1 MTNKINRSGVTF
13 GDPVTVSFTLWW
25 WGGGGGGRNW
35 WTTRHQDRSDLDGF
49 HLHTPLDRS
58 LLIQPQIWVVP
69 SPPHRDTRDVTTG
82 FPGFISRASAKSD
95 QMPWITCRPSWLI
108 GFRAPTLIPR
118 VRPTPDHSW
127 TNVYDVAPTMSR
139 RWTDV
144 RRLRV
149 MPCSGDQGISE
160 ITLALLLLM
169 ILSCHCDT
177 RLRNY
182 FSIDA
187 DVVQV
192 YLTQSTSVC
201 SAVQWLK
208 LSTWKVGDRAFVS
221 HSSNFKGTLTR
232 SLIKI
237 QIRRFCARP
246 QTARARISNLV
257 SGGQCH
263 LIKSIS
269 WHIWHYLHRFYVHVI

>member
-1 MTNKINRSGVTF
+1 MESPSAIPRPCLSHC
-13 GDPVTVSFTLWW
+13 
-25 WGGGGGGRNW
+25 GGTRNW
-35 WTTRHQDRSDLDGF
+35 WATPHQDACDLDGF
-49 HLHTPLDRS
+49 HRHTPLDRS
-58 LLIQPQIWVVP
+58 LLIEPQIWVVP

-118 VRPTPDHSW
+118 VRPTPAHGW
-127 TNVYDVAPTMSR
+127 ANVYVGPTMSLR
-139 RWTDV
+139 CTGV
-144 RRLRV
+144 RRLWV

-160 ITLALLLLM
+160 ITLALFLLM

-177 RLRNY
+177 RSRNY
-182 FSIDA
+182 FSFDS

-192 YLTQSTSVC
+192 YLTQFTSVC

-208 LSTWKVGDRAFVS
+208 LHAW
-221 HSSNFKGTLTR
+221 
-232 SLIKI
+232 
-237 QIRRFCARP
+237 
-246 QTARARISNLV
+246 ARISNLV

-263 LIKSIS
+263 LIKSIP
-269 WHIWHYLHRFYVHVI
+269 WHTWHYLHRFYVHVI